1 MLGEIDPLRE
11 TPQEQHCAVCGKTG
25 TLSYV
30 TFPLQARE
38 ALELDL
44 CSEHFRSLLA
54 RDLAP
59 HAFHQLRRLLS
70 TVGIQA
76 DEIFL
81 LHDAF
86 YNKSGRAI
94 RPIA

>member
-1 MLGEIDPLRE
+1 M
-11 TPQEQHCAVCGKTG
+11 CSVCGKSG
-25 TLSYV
+25 TLNYA
-30 TFPLQARE
+30 TFPLHAEQ

-44 CSEHFRSLLA
+44 CGEHLRSLLC

-59 HAFHQLRRLLS
+59 HAFHQLRRLLA
-70 TVGIQA
+70 TIGIQA

-86 YNKSGRAI
+86 YDTSGKAL